1 MDLVLKL
8 YNIACIVLIAYY
20 RSCQDALDNGNV
32 FSSQYMIKPDDGSPF
47 LVYCDMDL
55 AEGNGWIVF
64 QRRFDGSVNFFRNW
78 TDYVRGFGSISGEFW
93 LGLEKIHRL
102 TDRQDPLLPAKLRV
116 ELKDYDDSEAFA
128 DYSQFF
134 VGPAER
140 KYELLVT
147 YSNGTAGDSLS
158 VHHNGAQFS
167 TPDMDNDEWSILHC
181 AQRSHGA
188 WWYNMCHDS
197 NLNGNYSSTIAYGTE
212 YVRWRT
218 WKRTQS
224 LKETTMKLA

>member
-55 AEGNGWIVF
+55 AEGNGWVVF
-64 QRRFDGSVNFFRNW
+64 QRRFDGSVDFFRNW

-116 ELKDYDDSEAFA
+116 EFKDYDDSEAFA
-128 DYSQFF
+128 EYSQFF